1 LVSHSCKNPQLDFF
15 FMAFPLPPSSAP
27 EKPRRRSPSP
37 TKRVRESPNHGPD
50 PNGLAEFSVVYTNR
64 SLNHMS
70 KMFQQA
76 MRDISASLKEVYGS
90 HSVALVPGS
99 GTFAM
104 EAVARQFG
112 SQQKCLVIRN
122 GYFSYRWSQIFATG
136 NIPAEEIVMR
146 ASPVDSSPTPAYA
159 PVALE
164 VVVETIRRERPRVVF
179 APHVET
185 SSGIMIPE
193 SYIKGIAAA
202 VHEVDGLFVL
212 DCIAS
217 GCIWIDMAAT
227 GVDVLISAP
236 QKGWS
241 STPCAGI
248 VMLSALARKRLAE
261 TTSTCFAVD
270 LKKWVAVMEA
280 YEQGG
285 HMYHTTMP
293 TDSIIQF
300 RNVQQETALYG
311 YERVRQEQL
320 ELGTMVRHMLAD
332 RGFKSVAAD
341 GFHAPGVVVS
351 YTNDVAMKT
360 GAKFAAH
367 GLQIA
372 AGVPLMVDAFTE
384 SPKFS
389 TFRLGL
395 FGLDKLRSGHST
407 VRQLE
412 QALDQMGKIHSNL

>member
-1 LVSHSCKNPQLDFF
+1 
-15 FMAFPLPPSSAP
+15 MTP
-27 EKPRRRSPSP
+27 EISRRRSPSP
-37 TKRVRESPNHGPD
+37 TKRSHGSSGKGPD
-50 PNGLAEFSVVYTNR
+50 PNGLAEYSVVYTNR

-76 MRDISASLKEVYGS
+76 MCDISATLKQVYGS

-112 SQQKCLVIRN
+112 SQCKCLVVRN
-122 GYFSYRWSQIFATG
+122 GYFSYRWSQIFEMG
-136 NIPAEEIVMR
+136 NIPAEEIVMKAR
-146 ASPVDSSPTPAYA
+146 PVDNSSLPAYA
-159 PVALE
+159 PVDIGA
-164 VVVETIRRERPRVVF
+164 VVQTIKRERPGVVF

-185 SSGIMIPE
+185 SSGIMLPE
-193 SYIKGIAAA
+193 SYIEEIAAA
-202 VHEVDGLFVL
+202 VHEVGGLFVL

-248 VMLSALARKRLAE
+248 VMLSALARKRLVE
-261 TTSTCFAVD
+261 TLGTCFAVD

-280 YEQGG
+280 YEKGG

-311 YERVRQEQL
+311 FERVRQEQL
-320 ELGTMVRHMLAD
+320 ELGTAVRRMLAD

-360 GAKFAAH
+360 GAKFAAQ

-384 SPKFS
+384 SPEFS

-395 FGLDKLRSGHST
+395 FGLDKLHSQRST
-407 VRQLE
+407 VQRLE
-412 QALDQMGKIHSNL
+412 EALDHMGKIQSNL